1 MNNCDTNYRRNNL
14 LNNKGDD
21 ILKKNI
27 CIYHNIDYIY
37 RMIYKKT
44 IFNISILNIDLVI
57 SDNGMI
63 HILNKKGI
71 AKLSIPEKIKSE
83 IINEL
88 NMINVTKQHNYYFQK
103 G

>member
-1 MNNCDTNYRRNNL
+1 M
-14 LNNKGDD
+14 
-21 ILKKNI
+21 KKNI
-27 CIYHNIDYIY
+27 CIYHNNDYIY

-44 IFNISILNIDLVI
+44 IFSINILNIDLVI
-57 SDNGMI
+57 NDNGMI
-63 HILNKKGI
+63 HILNKKGF

-88 NMINVTKQHNYYFQK
+88 NMINVNKQHNYYFQK

>member
-1 MNNCDTNYRRNNL
+1 M
-14 LNNKGDD
+14 
-21 ILKKNI
+21 KKNI
-27 CIYHNIDYIY
+27 WIYHNNDYIY

-57 SDNGMI
+57 NDNGMI

-83 IINEL
+83 IIDEL
-88 NMINVTKQHNYYFQK
+88 NMINVTKQNNYYFQK

>member
-1 MNNCDTNYRRNNL
+1 M
-14 LNNKGDD
+14 
-21 ILKKNI
+21 KKNI
-27 CIYHNIDYIY
+27 CIYHNNDYIY

-44 IFNISILNIDLVI
+44 IFNINILNIDLVI
-57 SDNGMI
+57 NDNGMI

-83 IINEL
+83 IISEL

>member
-1 MNNCDTNYRRNNL
+1 MIKKLSFKLFCL
-14 LNNKGDD
+14 LFLG
-21 ILKKNI
+21 
-27 CIYHNIDYIY
+27 
-37 RMIYKKT
+37 REAFT
-44 IFNISILNIDLVI
+44 IEI
-57 SDNGMI
+57 
-63 HILNKKGI
+63 NKKGI